1 MDLGLAGAR
10 ILCVAAHPDDEVIGC
25 GATLARCAEACAQVR
40 VLLPLMRSDPRGIT
54 HWSALLA
61 QFRRVVGHLGGEAV
75 VPDGAVAEAD
85 VEARTMAVH
94 GLIEPHVEWSDVVF
108 VHWHEDVHQTHR
120 ALARAVEIATR
131 PFRRRRQVLQYE
143 VATSTD
149 QGYRDTFAPNLFVR
163 VEERH
168 VARKVDAV
176 AFYATETA
184 TGREP
189 ESLRRRLALRGDQ
202 IGVPFAEAF
211 VLARAFL

>member
-1 MDLGLAGAR
+1 M
-10 ILCVAAHPDDEVIGC
+10 LCVAAHPDDEVIGC
-25 GATLARCAEACAQVR
+25 GATLARCAEAGAQVR
-40 VLLPLMRSDPRGIT
+40 VLLPLMRSDPRGIA
-54 HWSALLA
+54 HWTELLS
-61 QFRRVVGHLGGEAV
+61 QFRRVVAHLGGEAV
-75 VPDGAVAEAD
+75 VPDDAVAEAD
-85 VEARTMAVH
+85 VESRTMAVH
-94 GLIEPHVEWSDVVF
+94 GLVEPHVEWSDIVF

-120 ALARAVEIATR
+120 VLARAVEIATR

-149 QGYRDTFAPNLFVR
+149 QGFRDTFAPNLFVR

-168 VARKVDAV
+168 AARKVDAV
-176 AFYATETA
+176 AFYATETVA
-184 TGREP
+184 GREP